1 MKPIDAIQNIVKYVV
16 GLQAFYFSFY
26 WWYVIIT
33 IYSMCNLDDVTWG
46 NRPTNAAKG
55 LNVVV
60 DDAKRQEILR
70 QNYRASRTNILIWWL
85 MGNVGLMFLFDALV
99 LSAVHN
105 GNSATKATC
114 QQIIKGYAWYNLG
127 NQAMVLSLSAVHTF
141 WGNVRLLFFS
151 SFIPTT
157 IYPRKATSD
166 PESQVLL
173 DVSEGE
179 EEFIPPIIQK
189 KKAASS
195 KKEKSDIE
203 TDEDPSFFSDD
214 LESHQFMQ
222 RYK

>member
-1 MKPIDAIQNIVKYVV
+1 
-16 GLQAFYFSFY
+16 
-26 WWYVIIT
+26 
-33 IYSMCNLDDVTWG
+33 MCNLDDVTWG

-60 DDAKRQEILR
+60 DNAKRQEILR

-85 MGNVGLMFLFDALV
+85 MGNVGLMFVFDALV

-105 GNSATKATC
+105 GNAATKATC
-114 QQIIKGYAWYNLG
+114 QMILKGYACYNCG
-127 NQAMVLSLSAVHTF
+127 NQAMVLFFSAIHTF
-141 WGNVRLLFFS
+141 WGNVRLLLFS
-151 SFIPTT
+151 SFIPPT

-179 EEFIPPIIQK
+179 EEFIPPVIQSK

-195 KKEKSDIE
+195 KKQKSEIE